1 MQINPTQYNQLSNE
15 FQNLSNLA
23 KQAGSNSPTAGPSAQ
38 YFNQL
43 LSQMTKNLQSGGT
56 MSGTTAP
63 STSTNDTASNQLTA
77 LLGKFI

>member
-23 KQAGSNSPTAGPSAQ
+23 RQAGSNSPAAAPSAQ

-43 LSQMTKNLQSGGT
+43 LAQMSQNLKSGGST
-56 MSGTTAP
+56 SGTTAP
-63 STSTNDTASNQLTA
+63 STSTNDTKSNQLTA

>member
-1 MQINPTQYNQLSNE
+1 MTINPTQYNQLSNE

-23 KQAGSNSPTAGPSAQ
+23 KQAGSNSPTSGSSAQ

-43 LSQMTKNLQSGGT
+43 LSQMSQNLKSGGT
-56 MSGTTAP
+56 MSGATP
-63 STSTNDTASNQLTA
+63 SGSTNQSASNSLTA

>member
-1 MQINPTQYNQLSNE
+1 MNISPTQYNQLSSE

-23 KQAGSNSPTAGPSAQ
+23 RQAGSNTPASGSSAQ

-43 LSQMTKNLQSGGT
+43 LSQMSQNLKSGGST
-56 MSGTTAP
+56 SSAAP
-63 STSTNDTASNQLTA
+63 SGSTNQSASNSLTA

>member
-1 MQINPTQYNQLSNE
+1 MNINPTQYNQLSNE

-23 KQAGSNSPTAGPSAQ
+23 RQAGSNSPTSGPSAQ

-43 LSQMTKNLQSGGT
+43 LSQMSQNLQAGG
-56 MSGTTAP
+56 
-63 STSTNDTASNQLTA
+63 STSASTPSSSTNQSASNSLTA